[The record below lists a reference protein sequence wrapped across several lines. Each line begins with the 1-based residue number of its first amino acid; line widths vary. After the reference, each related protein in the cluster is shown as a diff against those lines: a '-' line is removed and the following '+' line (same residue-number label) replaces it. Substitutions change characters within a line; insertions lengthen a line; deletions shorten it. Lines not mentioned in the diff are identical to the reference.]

1 MRLSIVVLLLLATC
15 MHASAQ
21 RAWRQECKGILEADQ
36 DGGEGSRLFIK
47 VPPEG
52 LCEINSSEVGK
63 VVAWC
68 APGHFCRIYGWAES
82 CKDSGECS
90 EFTNVLRVR
99 PK

>member
-1 MRLSIVVLLLLATC
+1 MRRLSIVVLLLLVTS
-15 MHASAQ
+15 MHANAQ
-21 RAWRQECKGILEADQ
+21 STSRQECKGMLQSRE
-36 DGGEGSRLFIK
+36 DGKLFIA

-52 LCEINSSEVGK
+52 VCEINSSEVGK
-63 VVAWC
+63 VVALC
-68 APGHFCRIYGWAES
+68 ATGHFCRIYGWAES